1 MVAVHR
7 YRQNLSQAE
16 EKTLLTTTGYQAIPA
31 LVVEMVEEIR
41 HQRTQISKT
50 LSSFRP
56 LGKDWL
62 NGLRTRHTE
71 IQGVWTRPIESVRH
85 NAISVEAMK
94 TWFDAVTELF
104 LQHQYP
110 PACVDNMDE
119 LGFAV
124 GANQS
129 SRALVNIREKSSWE
143 VVKGRQE
150 WITAIEGS
158 RRGFAADFQSTT
170 HEYRMNSG
178 RCTKQ
183 LAILNKP

>member
-1 MVAVHR
+1 
-7 YRQNLSQAE
+7 
-16 EKTLLTTTGYQAIPA
+16 
-31 LVVEMVEEIR
+31 
-41 HQRTQISKT
+41 
-50 LSSFRP
+50 
-56 LGKDWL
+56 
-62 NGLRTRHTE
+62 
-71 IQGVWTRPIESVRH
+71 
-85 NAISVEAMK
+85 AMK